1 MELSRTPLYLPGRRT
16 CVLGIIRVL
25 IVWLLIL
32 AGAVEAVWGLLQV
45 YGYEPSNHSLY
56 ALTGSF
62 YNPGPYSG
70 FLAMC
75 LPLALH
81 EWLKGKGVWKHL
93 ALGALVLMSVVLPSG
108 MSRSAWLAA
117 LVASGY
123 VLGMH
128 YREKVCRY
136 WNYFCVGGLLL
147 AVLGVGAYHWKKDSA
162 DGRLLM
168 WKVASQAVLEHPL
181 KGVGWEHVAG
191 AYGDAQEK
199 YFASG
204 MATTQEE
211 HVAGAPEYVFNEY
224 LQVALAWGV
233 PALCGILLV
242 VVSCFCL
249 GHQHRLYG
257 VCGGLVSLG
266 VFSFSS
272 YPFQFMEFI
281 LAFLTLLVACV
292 MTCRNVWVQGLV
304 LVLGIGL
311 SIYLLEHRPQKNIRR
326 VFDQAHGL
334 HKAGQWQASTELLEE
349 AMKKSS
355 DAMIL
360 NIIGKNFQALG
371 KYEEAEEWF
380 VRSTHRLPNRI
391 YPYYLLAKLYAEHL
405 DIFPREKLEW
415 TARMVMEKEAKVES
429 TAIRQMREE
438 VKKLLNVKHGY
449 NGGERNNQG
458 STYGI
463 TE

>member
-1 MELSRTPLYLPGRRT
+1 MNMGNSHSINIGVKML
-16 CVLGIIRVL
+16 V
-25 IVWLLIL
+25 VWSQIL
-32 AGAVEAVWGLLQV
+32 AGAIEAIWGLLQV

-81 EWLKGKGVWKHL
+81 EWLEGKRIWKPM
-93 ALGALVLMSVVLPSG
+93 ALVALVLMLVVLPSG
-108 MSRSAWLAA
+108 MSRSAWVAA

-136 WNYFCVGGLLL
+136 WKYFCVGSLLL

-168 WKVASQAVLEHPL
+168 WKVATQAVLDQPWQ
-181 KGVGWEHVAG
+181 GVGWEYVAG
-191 AYGDAQEK
+191 AYGDAQER

-204 MATTQEE
+204 AASEQEA

-224 LQVALAWGV
+224 LQVAMAWSV
-233 PALCGILLV
+233 PALCGILLLV
-242 VVSCFCL
+242 GGCFYL
-249 GHQHRLYG
+249 GHRGRMFG
-257 VCGGLVSLG
+257 VCGGLLSLG

-272 YPFQFMEFI
+272 YPFQFVEFI
-281 LAFLTLLVACV
+281 LAFLALLV
-292 MTCRNVWVQGLV
+292 TCAMGFRKTWLRVLA

-311 SIYLLEHRPQKNIRR
+311 GAYLSEHRPQKNARR
-326 VFDQAHGL
+326 MFEQAHAL
-334 HKAGQWQASTELLEE
+334 HKAGQWQASTDLLKET
-349 AMKKSS
+349 MKISS

-360 NIIGKNFQALG
+360 NIIGKNCQALG
-371 KYEEAEEWF
+371 VYEEAEAWF

-391 YPYYLLAKLYAEHL
+391 YPYYLLAKLYEEHPEV
-405 DIFPREKLEW
+405 FPREKLEW
-415 TARMVMEKEAKVES
+415 AARMVLEKEAKVES
-429 TAIRQMREE
+429 TAIREMREE
-438 VKKLLNVKHGY
+438 VKALLEEK
-449 NGGERNNQG
+449 
-458 STYGI
+458 
-463 TE
+463 